1 MHLPLAHRECPR
13 IDCRPN
19 KHRLR
24 GWRSFSARGLAPS
37 HRRDLSWVLRLGM
50 DQTFLSRNLLDCACS
65 VDLDSSVQ
73 VPGSPIYSIPL
84 WCRNIVKHGKDPR
97 NVRCFSPHSLAMLER
112 TRLLLSIQDC
122 RRRVR
127 LTRLRAPC
135 IRQGAISK
143 IWPDTQTA
151 ACAWKNFH

>member
-1 MHLPLAHRECPR
+1 MLLPLKHKARRQIGWGPR
-13 IDCRPN
+13 
-19 KHRLR
+19 RLR
-24 GWRSFSARGLAPS
+24 LRVHRSFSAQGLAPS
-37 HRRDLSWVLRLGM
+37 RRRDLSWVLRLGT
-50 DQTFLSRNLLDCACS
+50 DQTFLSRNLLDCAYS
-65 VDLDSSVQ
+65 ADLDSSVH

-84 WCRNIVKHGKDPR
+84 LCRNIVKHGKDRR

-112 TRLLLSIQDC
+112 TRLLLSTQDC

-127 LTRLRAPC
+127 LTRFGAPC
-135 IRQGAISK
+135 IRQGAITK

>member
-13 IDCRPN
+13 TDCRPN
-19 KHRLR
+19 KHRCPSP
-24 GWRSFSARGLAPS
+24 RSFSARGLAPS
-37 HRRDLSWVLRLGM
+37 HRRDLSWVLRLGT
-50 DQTFLSRNLLDCACS
+50 DQTSLSRNLLDCAYS
-65 VDLDSSVQ
+65 ADLDSSVH

-84 WCRNIVKHGKDPR
+84 LCRNIVKHGKNPR

-112 TRLLLSIQDC
+112 TRLLRSIQDC

-127 LTRLRAPC
+127 LTRFGAPC
-135 IRQGAISK
+135 IRQRAITK

-151 ACAWKNFH
+151 ACAWENFH